1 MKGIWKLFVLF
12 LQIFL
17 SLKFFQNEKLEQS
30 NASLVEHQM
39 KMLACIKGL
48 YRVKDV
54 HLATQQSQSARQ
66 DALTPRETKRTAVLT
81 S

>member
-1 MKGIWKLFVLF
+1 METLCI
-12 LQIFL
+12 IFANFI

-39 KMLACIKGL
+39 KMLACMKGL

-54 HLATQQSQSARQ
+54 HPATQQS
-66 DALTPRETKRTAVLT
+66 
-81 S
+81 